1 MNMNVNVKGK
11 NPLLIIWETLAGNG
25 NKEESK
31 IEEEIKKIEA
41 AGDTGRIND
50 LLDMVKPPVDKKS
63 AFGTNKVNAKVQ
75 DRRIEVQRTE
85 KEVVEE
91 KSFEGR

>member
-1 MNMNVNVKGK
+1 
-11 NPLLIIWETLAGNG
+11 
-25 NKEESK
+25 
-31 IEEEIKKIEA
+31 
-41 AGDTGRIND
+41 
-50 LLDMVKPPVDKKS
+50 MVKPPVDKKS

-85 KEVVEE
+85 KEIVEE